1 LTAVSL
7 PRLLALTGLA
17 YAGAILF
24 LIVSKTPL
32 GSPSFFVATA
42 VMTAAYGLVLWRV
55 WGEPRAER
63 HLLYAAFA
71 LAVGFRLPPA
81 LAPVGSD
88 NDMVRYLWDGRVQ
101 RLGYNPYGL
110 KPSDPALAHT
120 HTAESSVMPSRHDRT
135 PYPPAAQL
143 FFRLVVTI
151 SDSTLAMKLAL
162 VVCDLLTMI
171 VLWRWLIVMG
181 RSEWL
186 TLAYAWNPLV
196 VLEVSHSG
204 HIDALGALWIVT
216 AAFWLTR
223 RRTLLASIAFVLAIA
238 SKLLPIVLAPLFI
251 GRIRV
256 RDAVIGVLFLI
267 LLYLPFASSGA
278 FPLGAV
284 PNVVDRVRFN
294 SPVFS
299 AIAAVTM
306 PRGAAAFALIVGL
319 AAATWARW
327 RLDETDPAAWAW
339 PMALALVSA
348 PVIYSWYLLYLT
360 PFLFTTATLPLT
372 AWTISALSVY
382 EVWERSRQGGR
393 WIVPTGVVIFE
404 LGTLLIASV
413 AVWLHLRGSR
423 AGGHAHT
430 SAGGTSSPA
439 PGSPTGEGG

>member
-1 LTAVSL
+1 V
-7 PRLLALTGLA
+7 LALTGVGYTA
-17 YAGAILF
+17 AILF
-24 LIVSKTPL
+24 LIITKTPL
-32 GSPSFFVATA
+32 GAPAFFAAVA
-42 VMTAAYGLVLWRV
+42 VMTAAYALMLWRV

-63 HLLYAAFA
+63 KLLFAAFGLA
-71 LAVGFRLPPA
+71 LAFRIPPA
-81 LAPVGSD
+81 IAPVGAD

-101 RLGYNPYGL
+101 TLGYSPYGL

-120 HTAESSVMPSRHDRT
+120 HTDESVRMPSRHDRT

-143 FFRLVVTI
+143 FFRMVITI

-162 VVCDLLTMI
+162 VLCDVLTMI
-171 VLWRWLIVMG
+171 VLWRWFGVLG

-186 TLAYAWNPLV
+186 TIAYAWNPLV

-216 AAFWLTR
+216 SAFWLTR
-223 RRTLLASIAFVLAIA
+223 RKTLLASLAFVLAIA
-238 SKLLPIVLAPLFI
+238 SKLLPIVLVPLFI

-256 RDAVIGVLFLI
+256 RDAITAAIFLV
-267 LLYLPFASSGA
+267 LLYLPFASWDSI
-278 FPLGAV
+278 PLGAV

-299 AIAAVTM
+299 TMAALAT

-319 AAATWARW
+319 AAASWARW
-327 RLDETDPAAWAW
+327 RLPVTDPAAWAW

-360 PFLFTTATLPLT
+360 PFLFTSATLPLT

-382 EVWERSRQGGR
+382 EVWDRSRHGGR
-393 WIVPTGVVIFE
+393 WMVPVWVLIFE
-404 LGTLLIASV
+404 LGTLLIATV
-413 AVWLHLRGSR
+413 ALWTRLRARR
-423 AGGHAHT
+423 AGAEARHT
-430 SAGGTSSPA
+430 PETHLDSNA
-439 PGSPTGEGG
+439 PTL

>member
-1 LTAVSL
+1 VTAL
-7 PRLLALTGLA
+7 QIPRLLTLA
-17 YAGAILF
+17 GGAYFAAILF
-24 LIVSKTPL
+24 IVLAKTPL
-32 GSPSFFVATA
+32 GAPAFFVAVG
-42 VMTAAYGLVLWRV
+42 VMTAAYALMLWRV
-55 WGEPRAER
+55 WGEPSAER
-63 HLLYAAFA
+63 KLLFTAFA
-71 LAVGFRLPPA
+71 LALAFRIPPA
-81 LAPVGSD
+81 VAPVGAD

-110 KPSDPALAHT
+110 KPSDPALAQT
-120 HTAESSVMPSRHDRT
+120 HTDESVRMPSRHDRT

-162 VVCDLLTMI
+162 VLCDLLTMI
-171 VLWRWLIVMG
+171 VLWRWLAVMG

-186 TLAYAWNPLV
+186 TIAYAWNPLV

-223 RRTLLASIAFVLAIA
+223 RRTLLASLAFVLAIA

-251 GRIRV
+251 GRIRI
-256 RDAVIGVLFLI
+256 RDAVIAAVFLV
-267 LLYLPFASSGA
+267 LLYLPFAASGTI
-278 FPLGAV
+278 PLGAV
-284 PNVVDRVRFN
+284 PNVVDHIRFN

-299 AIAAVTM
+299 TVTALTM
-306 PRGAAAFALIVGL
+306 PRGAAAFALLLGV
-319 AAATWARW
+319 AAAAWGRW
-327 RLDETDPAAWAW
+327 RLPETDPAAWAW

-382 EVWERSRQGGR
+382 EVWERSRHGGR
-393 WIVPTGVVIFE
+393 WIVPVWVQVVEF
-404 LGTLLIASV
+404 GALLIATV
-413 AVWLHLRGSR
+413 AVWRR
-423 AGGHAHT
+423 WTA
-430 SAGGTSSPA
+430 SSPA
-439 PGSPTGEGG
+439 PDTSAKQPNR